1 MGWFSRWVGRVAA
14 RALESD
20 MLGGYDFQEYA
31 DASGGVQSVA
41 ASRRRE
47 VYYSNA
53 FRACLLAKARPLS
66 SLPVHVYERVDGVRR
81 EAPDAFSQRLGALLR
96 TRWNPFVT
104 ASEGVRWAM
113 MTKDTLGEAFVR
125 VEYDG
130 AGLPVALWPMSGA
143 PMVGAHGSMPTFSYG
158 GDKFTPAGTYL
169 AHEVVWVK
177 SPVLDSDCIHGVSL
191 AELAARELDLSIDL
205 EEFYGN
211 VVRGDSTFAGWL
223 ETDQKLQ
230 KQDVD
235 NIREQLSDGGGIVN
249 AGRVRIF
256 DKGLSY
262 RSNGQSMVD
271 LSLVEQ
277 ERWILQQTCRTLSV
291 PPQEVFDLSN
301 ATYSNIEQGALNFA
315 NKTLVPE
322 CHALEEALSSVLWAA
337 GRSDCYVQMDMN
349 GLLRGSYRERMDG
362 YRIAVYGG
370 WLTRAD
376 VRSKEDMAPI
386 EGLDRPLVS
395 AAYNLVDPATGEV
408 VPMPGSSGAAM
419 PGGSGES
426 ERDSGGD
433 PHARGTALAVV
444 HDDMARRVRERYEER
459 GDGERFRDFA
469 RRVLTPLADA
479 YEVDGI
485 EYDMESDIEE
495 IING

>member
-1 MGWFSRWVGRVAA
+1 MGWFSRWAGRVAA
-14 RALESD
+14 RAMTSG
-20 MLGGYDFQEYA
+20 MLGGYDFQEFA
-31 DASGGVQSVA
+31 DDSGATQLVRAG
-41 ASRRRE
+41 RRRE

-66 SLPVHVYERVDGVRR
+66 SLPVHVYERVGGVRR
-81 EAPDAFSQRLGALLR
+81 ESALSFSRSLSRLLR
-96 TRWNPFVT
+96 QRWNPFVT

-125 VEYDG
+125 VEYDSS
-130 AGLPVALWPMSGA
+130 GLPVALWPMSGR
-143 PMVGAHGSMPTFSYG
+143 PDVSVSGGRPVFRYG
-158 GDKFTPAGTYL
+158 GDSFTPAGTYL
-169 AHEVVWVK
+169 SHEVVWLK
-177 SPVLDSDCIHGVSL
+177 SPVLDSDCLHGVSL

-205 EEFYGN
+205 EEFYSN
-211 VVRGDSTFAGWL
+211 VVRGDGTFAGWL

-230 KQDVD
+230 QQDID
-235 NIREQLSDGGGIVN
+235 LLRKQLSDGGGIVN
-249 AGRVRIF
+249 AGKVRIF
-256 DKGLSY
+256 DKGLAY
-262 RSNGQSMVD
+262 KSNGQSMVD

-322 CHALEEALSSVLWAA
+322 CHAIEEAFSCVLWEA
-337 GRSDCYVQMDMN
+337 GLTGCYVQMDMN
-349 GLLRGSYRERMDG
+349 GLLRGSYKERMDG

-376 VRSKEDMAPI
+376 VRAKEDLPPV
-386 EGLDRPLVS
+386 EGLDKPLVS
-395 AAYNLVDPATGEV
+395 TAYNLLDPGTGDV
-408 VPMPGSSGAAM
+408 IPMPRVEGTPM

-426 ERDSGGD
+426 ERDAGGD
-433 PHARGTALAVV
+433 PHARGTALAVI

-469 RRVLTPLADA
+469 RRVLSPLADA
-479 YEVDGI
+479 YEVDGV
-485 EYDMESDIEE
+485 EYDLESDIEE